1 MSMIDLELIQTV
13 IADGLSAHL
22 GIPVVQVDEVRQSQY
37 PYITYSYSGP
47 IKYPGSTP
55 AMTLVAAGTE
65 EVMERY
71 TEQPTCRISLN
82 SCSNQQLESWTN
94 AIRMHDWFRIVGHDV
109 LKQGADLVVVNAGKL
124 KNRDT
129 VIEGVWERRSQLYVT
144 FRTASVVDMNQ
155 GTIQTVNW
163 K

>member
-1 MSMIDLELIQTV
+1 MIDLELIQSV
-13 IADGLSAHL
+13 IVGGLTAHL
-22 GIPVVQVDEVRQSQY
+22 GIPVVKVDAARPEQY
-37 PYITYSYSGP
+37 PYIMYSYSGP
-47 IKYPGSTP
+47 ITFPDSTP
-55 AMTLVAAGTE
+55 AMTLVAAGAE

-94 AIRMHDWFRIVGHDV
+94 AIRMHDWFRVVGHDV
-109 LKQGADLVVVNAGKL
+109 LKQGADLVVVQAGKI

-129 VIEGVWERRSQLYVT
+129 AIEGVWERRSQLYVT